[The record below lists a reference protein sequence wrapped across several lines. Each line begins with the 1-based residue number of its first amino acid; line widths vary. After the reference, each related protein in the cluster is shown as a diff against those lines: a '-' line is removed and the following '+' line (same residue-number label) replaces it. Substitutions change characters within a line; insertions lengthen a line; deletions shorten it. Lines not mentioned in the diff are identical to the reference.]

1 VRKDEFFSEARTDLA
16 GPLEGIRVLEATTS
30 WAGPMA
36 ACLLADYGA
45 DVIKI
50 EHPEGEI
57 ARHLQPIIPDSR
69 LSLVNE
75 TVNRNKRSL
84 TLDMRSDEGRELFLR
99 LAARVDVVVEN
110 FKPGTLAKWGLGYP
124 QVREVKPDIVYVSVS
139 GFGQFGPLHDRPGY
153 DPMAQAFSGWMSL
166 NGAEDGVPT
175 KASTWIGDDLA
186 GIHGA
191 LGALAA
197 LRHRDRT
204 GEGQHVD
211 VALVDALLAH
221 SNAFPS
227 MARLGM
233 PLQRTGNQFP
243 VVAPFNVYRCADSFV
258 YVGVALD
265 SHWLKL
271 LQIMNRQDL
280 AEDPRFTTL
289 DLRVEHREQVD
300 QIVAHWCN
308 EQPRDSVLD
317 RLAEAGIPASPVN
330 DYPTATTD
338 PHVQARDMFQD
349 VELSDGRVVPLLA
362 PTTKFSRTPVRI
374 RSAAPALGADNEVL
388 LRELRDLQDKQGG
401 DEEQAE

>member
-1 VRKDEFFSEARTDLA
+1 MRKDDFFRDARTDLT

-50 EHPEGEI
+50 EHPDGEI
-57 ARHLQPIIPDSR
+57 ARYLQPFVPDSR

-99 LAARVDVVVEN
+99 LASRVDVVVEN
-110 FKPGTLAKWGLGYP
+110 FKPGTLAEWGLGYP
-124 QVREVKPDIVYVSVS
+124 QVRDVKPDIVYVSVS

-166 NGAEDGVPT
+166 NGAEDGAPT

-221 SNAFPS
+221 SNTFPS

-233 PLQRTGNQFP
+233 PLRRTGNQFP
-243 VVAPFNVYRCADSFV
+243 VIVPFNVYRCVDSDSYV
-258 YVGVALD
+258 YIGAALD

-271 LQIMNRQDL
+271 LQIMDRQDL
-280 AEDPRFTTL
+280 EDDTRFA
-289 DLRVEHREQVD
+289 DLNLRLEHRELVD
-300 QIVAHWCN
+300 QLVAEWCCK
-308 EQPRDSVLD
+308 QPLHSVLE
-317 RLAEAGIPASPVN
+317 RLAEAGIPVAPIN

-362 PTTKFSRTPVRI
+362 PATKFSRTPVRI
-374 RSAAPALGADNEVL
+374 RSAAPALGADNEAL
-388 LRELRDLQDKQGG
+388 LRELGERGG
-401 DEEQAE
+401 GEGDAE

>member
-1 VRKDEFFSEARTDLA
+1 MRKDDFFRDARTDLT

-50 EHPEGEI
+50 EHPDGEI
-57 ARHLQPIIPDSR
+57 ARYLQPFVPDSR

-99 LAARVDVVVEN
+99 LASRVDVVIEN
-110 FKPGTLAKWGLGYP
+110 FKPGTLAEWGLGYP
-124 QVREVKPDIVYVSVS
+124 QVRDVKPDIVYVSVS

-166 NGAEDGVPT
+166 NGAEDGAPT

-221 SNAFPS
+221 SNTFPS

-233 PLQRTGNQFP
+233 PLRRTGNQFP
-243 VVAPFNVYRCADSFV
+243 VIVPFNVYRCVDSDSYV
-258 YVGVALD
+258 YIGAALD

-271 LQIMNRQDL
+271 LQIMDRQDL
-280 AEDPRFTTL
+280 EDDTRFA
-289 DLRVEHREQVD
+289 DLNLRLEHRELVD
-300 QIVAHWCN
+300 QLVAEWCCK
-308 EQPRDSVLD
+308 QPLHSVLE
-317 RLAEAGIPASPVN
+317 RLAEAGIPVAPIN

-374 RSAAPALGADNEVL
+374 RSAAPALGADNEAL
-388 LRELRDLQDKQGG
+388 LRELGERGG
-401 DEEQAE
+401 GEGDAE